1 MSSQPSGS
9 WGTQRIEE
17 LASRRTGTSTVGHPV
32 PADAILM
39 SNALPFAVSLFA
51 VSSLWG
57 WVWVLRRV
65 VAGQPPLAPVTAR
78 AVPWTIVDILVS
90 IYIFLLLQVAAGAVV
105 RVLFNLDPRSG
116 LDRMPLNLRAVL
128 VLTGSIATL
137 ATMMASVLLVRWHAR
152 ATWRDLGIDIK
163 FFARDI
169 GLGVAA
175 FTLLAPP
182 VYGLQML
189 FVQWFPSEH
198 PVVNLLRERP
208 DPIFLGIS
216 AFAAVAVAPVAEEFF
231 FRVLIQGWL
240 HKLHSSSWSLSSWIS
255 GRTLL
260 REKGGEPRDDLPPP
274 EGASIGT
281 WPVFASA
288 AVFSLM
294 HAAHGPDPIP
304 LFLLALGL
312 GYLYRQTRRILPCII
327 VHLLLNVCSLA
338 ALMFAIHGAAE

>member
-1 MSSQPSGS
+1 MH
-9 WGTQRIEE
+9 
-17 LASRRTGTSTVGHPV
+17 L
-32 PADAILM
+32 
-39 SNALPFAVSLFA
+39 NALPLAVALFV

-57 WVWVLRRV
+57 WAWVVRRII
-65 VAGQPPLAPVTAR
+65 AGQPPLAPVTVR
-78 AVPWTIVDILVS
+78 AVPWTIVDIFFS
-90 IYIFLLLQVAAGAVV
+90 IYVFLLFQLAAGAVV
-105 RVLFNLDPRSG
+105 RVLFDLDPRSG
-116 LDRMPLNLRAVL
+116 LERVPLNLRAVI
-128 VLTGSIATL
+128 VLTGAIATL
-137 ATMMASVLLVRWHAR
+137 VTMMASIWLVRWHAR

-163 FFARDI
+163 FLVSDV
-169 GLGVAA
+169 GLGLAA
-175 FTLLAPP
+175 FILLAPP

-189 FVQWFPSEH
+189 LVQWFPSEH

-216 AFAAVAVAPVAEEFF
+216 AFAALVVAPVAEEFF

-240 HKLHSSSWSLSSWIS
+240 HKLHSSNWSLSSWIS
-255 GRTLL
+255 VRAMP
-260 REKGGEPRDDLPPP
+260 REKGAEPRDGLPPP

-288 AVFSLM
+288 ALFSLM

-304 LFLLALGL
+304 LFLLAIGL

-338 ALMFAIHGAAE
+338 ALMFAIHGVAE